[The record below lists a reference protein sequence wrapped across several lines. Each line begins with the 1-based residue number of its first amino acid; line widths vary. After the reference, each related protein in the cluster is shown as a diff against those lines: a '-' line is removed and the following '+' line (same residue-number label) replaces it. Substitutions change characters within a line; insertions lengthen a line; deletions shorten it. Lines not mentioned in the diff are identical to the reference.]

1 MASWIRALAIKPGG
15 AYGLSKGGGDGGVA
29 PAQKEP
35 VQRKTQ
41 EGILREKQTETEHF
55 IL

>member
-1 MASWIRALAIKPGG
+1 MASWMRALAIEPGG
-15 AYGLSKGGGDGGVA
+15 AYGLSKDGGDGGVS

-41 EGILREKQTETEHF
+41 KCILREKQTETEHF

>member
-1 MASWIRALAIKPGG
+1 MAAWMRALAIEPGG
-15 AYGLSKGGGDGGVA
+15 SIGGGDGGVA